1 MEKITMKDIADA
13 LNISRVT
20 VSKAFNNQTGVSEAL
35 KEQIFVK
42 AEEMGYSRLP
52 YQVIE
57 VPAQKERTVSLIVS
71 RPDSALFWTNIIH
84 RMAQELL
91 TFHIN
96 LMYTYVP
103 SVYTRD
109 FTLPSIL
116 LNNNVDGIIVINVYS
131 PEILDML
138 NRLPVPKVFLD
149 TVPALS
155 ERDLTGDLVLIE
167 GYRTEWDITEILI
180 QEGHTQIGFLGDINY
195 ARTNLERYRG
205 YCDCMQRYGLTVQP
219 EYCLTNAIGIFSYE
233 KELRAFLNTL
243 PDWPTAFVCASDF
256 VAHFVHAYLDEI
268 SEQLPHPVALA
279 GFDNTSEYTSISGHI
294 ITANVNTE
302 ILGRRLALQ
311 LSFRT
316 QHPDAPYELIFI
328 SPSIIRPHPQN

>member
-20 VSKAFNNQTGVSEAL
+20 VSKAFNNQTGVSKAL
-35 KEQIFVK
+35 REQIFAK
-42 AEEMGYSRLP
+42 AGELGYSRLP
-52 YQVIE
+52 FQVIE
-57 VPAQKERTVSLIVS
+57 APAQKERTVSLIVS

-109 FTLPSIL
+109 FMLPSIL
-116 LNNNVDGIIVINVYS
+116 LNSSVDGIIVINVYS

-243 PDWPTAFVCASDF
+243 SDWPTAFVCASDF
-256 VAHFVHAYLDEI
+256 VAHFVHAYLDEN

-279 GFDNTSEYTSISGHI
+279 GFDNASEYASISGHI

-302 ILGRRLALQ
+302 ILGKRLALQ

-328 SPSIIRPHPQN
+328 SPSIIRSHPQN

>member
-35 KEQIFVK
+35 KEQIFAK
-42 AEEMGYSRLP
+42 AGEMGYSRLP
-52 YQVIE
+52 FQVIE
-57 VPAQKERTVSLIVS
+57 APAQKERTVSLIVS

-91 TFHIN
+91 TFRIN

-109 FTLPSIL
+109 FMLPSIL
-116 LNNNVDGIIVINVYS
+116 LNSSVDGIIVINVYS

-155 ERDLTGDLVLIE
+155 ERELTGDLVLIE

-243 PDWPTAFVCASDF
+243 SDWPTAFVCASDF
-256 VAHFVHAYLDEI
+256 VAHFVHAYLDEN

-279 GFDNTSEYTSISGHI
+279 GFDNASEYASISGHI

-302 ILGRRLALQ
+302 ILGKRLALQ

-328 SPSIIRPHPQN
+328 SPSIIRSHPQN

>member
-35 KEQIFVK
+35 REQIFAK

-52 YQVIE
+52 YQIIE
-57 VPAQKERTVSLIVS
+57 TPIQKERTVSLIVS
-71 RPDSALFWTNIIH
+71 RPDSALFWTSIIH

-103 SVYTRD
+103 SIYTKD
-109 FTLPSIL
+109 FMLPSIL
-116 LNNNVDGIIVINVYS
+116 LNGSVDGIIVINVYA
-131 PEILDML
+131 PEILDMV
-138 NRLPVPKVFLD
+138 NHLPVPKVFLD
-149 TVPALS
+149 TVPTLS

-167 GYRTEWDITEILI
+167 GYHTEWDITEILI

-205 YCDCMQRYGLTVQP
+205 YCDCMRKYGLTIHSKH
-219 EYCLTNAIGIFSYE
+219 CLTSAIGIFSYE
-233 KELRAFLNTL
+233 KELRAFLNNL

-256 VAHFVHAYLDEI
+256 VAHFVYAYINEN

-279 GFDNTSEYTSISGHI
+279 GFDNASEYVSMSKQI

-302 ILGRRLALQ
+302 ILGKRLALQ
-311 LSFRT
+311 LSFRI
-316 QHPDAPYELIFI
+316 QHPDAPYELILI
-328 SPSIIRPHPQN
+328 SPSIVRFHPQN